1 MSSSWIL
8 TNHIQEPKLWT
19 IKSSSRLSPTGPY
32 RKHLRPAVL
41 ALLVAKP
48 ARRPGSHPESQ
59 SSEPRAQ
66 NMRQSRC
73 CKISSL
79 ILPFFT
85 VSFRVIFP
93 VNFCKIDQ
101 KWPKKIKIR
110 CIQWQW
116 QLKAPFDSPTQQ
128 TSLGASDSSALGG
141 AAARGLETRGSLY
154 QLTTNNHMVTNFNC
168 QWITLQPWGNQNYKQ
183 IVQIYPNLLTSDPNG
198 TMALWNA
205 LCNPSFLTE
214 ASTVPPMTS
223 ACPQGLARGPVHCS
237 CGPRSPWSPPS
248 SAPLPERDDAE
259 ESATG
264 IAASRVQSRGKIEL
278 RAAEKREYCPYWSY
292 CPPLRL
298 SVGIKTQQ
306 IR

>member
-1 MSSSWIL
+1 
-8 TNHIQEPKLWT
+8 
-19 IKSSSRLSPTGPY
+19 
-32 RKHLRPAVL
+32 
-41 ALLVAKP
+41 
-48 ARRPGSHPESQ
+48 
-59 SSEPRAQ
+59 
-66 NMRQSRC
+66 
-73 CKISSL
+73 
-79 ILPFFT
+79 
-85 VSFRVIFP
+85 
-93 VNFCKIDQ
+93 
-101 KWPKKIKIR
+101 
-110 CIQWQW
+110 
-116 QLKAPFDSPTQQ
+116 
-128 TSLGASDSSALGG
+128 
-141 AAARGLETRGSLY
+141 
-154 QLTTNNHMVTNFNC
+154 MVTNFNY

-183 IVQIYPNLLTSDPNG
+183 IVQIYQLRIQ
-198 TMALWNA
+198 MAQWLYGMHSVK
-205 LCNPSFLTE
+205 CNPSFLTE